1 MNFLNKIETKR
12 HVLCCGK
19 QEIELH
25 GFCDAS
31 TLAYGAVVY
40 VCSVCEHG
48 VRVCLWTAR
57 SCIVPTKV
65 YTVPRLEFMGVFV
78 VKISCVGETGC

>member
-40 VCSVCEHG
+40 ACSVCEHW

-78 VKISCVGETGC
+78 VKISCVSETGC